1 MIKLR
6 NMLIAAI
13 AIVGLSTSA
22 WAGTVSVGV
31 AGSILEVEASGTET
45 DTLTAGGA
53 NVADTS
59 VRKKSIAESTMTG
72 SLFAEFT
79 SETRW
84 PVTIGYEYT
93 PGTADMQNKLSRTD
107 TELSQTGTAAT
118 TAVSSVRTASA
129 NATNFSTAYLEVPI
143 FSYLYVRAGISH
155 MDIDYVTT
163 ATGTNGGSYSDD
175 ISLDGTN
182 LGVGIKGNTAG
193 GMLWKLS
200 YEETDYDGF
209 TLKSTGNSVAANSNS
224 IKGDVDTNAIR
235 FSLAKSF

>member
-6 NMLIAAI
+6 NLLIAAI
-13 AIVGLSTSA
+13 AVVGLSTSS
-22 WAGTVSVGV
+22 WAGTVSIGV

-59 VRKKSIAESTMTG
+59 TRKKNIAESTMTG

-79 SETRW
+79 SDTRW
-84 PVTIGYEYT
+84 PGTIGYEST

-107 TELSQTGTAAT
+107 TETSVTGQVAI
-118 TAVSSVRTASA
+118 VSRSSIRTASA
-129 NATNFSTAYLEVPI
+129 NATNFNTAYLEVPI
-143 FSYLYVRAGISH
+143 FKYLYVRAGVSN

-163 ATGTNGGSYSDD
+163 STGVNGGSYSDD
-175 ISLDGTN
+175 ISLSGTN